1 MMVTLRNKS
10 SHKSLKRLEM
20 ILVTGATGHFGGAA
34 IRSLIEKG
42 VEASQLVALVRNAA
56 SADGFRQQ
64 GIGVVEGDY
73 SNYAS
78 LVAAFKGVEKVLFVS
93 GSDVMNR
100 MAQHEN
106 VVKAAAES
114 GVKHVVYTSFQ
125 RKNETETSPI
135 WMVAQSHIQTEKWLK
150 ASGMGYTFLR
160 NNLYMDFLPGF
171 IGDAVLETGVVFVPA
186 GNGKVSAVLRSEMA
200 EAAATIL
207 TTSGHEGKEY
217 GISNTEAASYH
228 DIVQWISE
236 ASGKSIQYVSPSVDD
251 YSSTLAKFGLP
262 AEVVGIFSSFAV
274 AQAQGE
280 LDAESGDLEAL
291 LGRRPQS
298 VKDFVSNLYAARA

>member
-1 MMVTLRNKS
+1 
-10 SHKSLKRLEM
+10 M

-34 IRSLIEKG
+34 IRSLLEKG
-42 VEASQLVALVRNAA
+42 VEASNVVALVRNGEAA
-56 SADGFRQQ
+56 NELHALGVA
-64 GIGVVEGDY
+64 VVEGDY

-78 LVAAFKGVEKVLFVS
+78 LVAAFKGVEKLLFVS

-135 WMVAQSHIQTEKWLK
+135 WLVAQSHIQTEIGLK
-150 ASGMGYTFLR
+150 ASGVGYTFLR

-171 IGDAVLETGVVFVPA
+171 IGENVIDTGVVFVPA
-186 GNGKVSAVLRSEMA
+186 EDGKVGAVLRSEMA
-200 EAAATIL
+200 EAAANIL
-207 TTSGHEGKEY
+207 MTAGHEGKEY
-217 GISNTEAASYH
+217 DFTNTEAASYH
-228 DIVQWISE
+228 DIVRWISD
-236 ASGKSIQYVSPSVDD
+236 ASGRSISYVSPSAEE
-251 YSSTLAKFGLP
+251 YSKTLAKFGVP
-262 AEVVGIFSSFAV
+262 AEVVGIFSSFAL

-280 LDAESGDLEAL
+280 LDAESSDLEAL
-291 LGRRPQS
+291 LGRKPQS
-298 VKDFVSNLYAARA
+298 IKDFVSGLYGARV